1 MLFPNARIIIFA
13 RAPIPGQCKTRLI
26 PAIGAQA
33 AAELHA
39 RLLWQTLT
47 TATQARLCQVELWCA
62 DQPEHAFFKHCQ
74 QHFAVSLKQQQGAN
88 LGERM
93 NHAFTQTLTKAER
106 AILIGCDCPALQPSD
121 LAQALSVLEQHDCV
135 LKPAADGGYVLI
147 GLNNADARIFQD
159 VDWGS
164 SHVLRQTRQ
173 QLKKQKTNWLE
184 LATTWDLDRP
194 EDLLK
199 FKQLELNNLHNLPLI
214 FA

>member
-13 RAPIPGQCKTRLI
+13 KAPIPGQCKTRLI

-33 AAELHA
+33 AAELHTQ
-39 RLLWQTLT
+39 LVWQTLT

-74 QHFAVSLKQQQGAN
+74 QHFTISLKQQQGAN

-93 NHAFTQTLTKAER
+93 NHAFSQTLAKAER

-121 LAQALSVLEQHDCV
+121 LAQALSVLEQHECV

-147 GLNNADARIFQD
+147 GLNKTNATIFQD
-159 VDWGS
+159 IDWGS
-164 SHVLRQTRQ
+164 NHVLRQTRG
-173 QLKKQKTNWLE
+173 QLDKQNASWFE
-184 LATTWDLDRP
+184 LTTTWDLDRP
-194 EDLLK
+194 EDLDKL
-199 FKQLELNNLHNLPLI
+199 KQLGLNNPHNLPLI
-214 FA
+214 NA